1 MSSSSVIAINN
12 IHANIYENYTSCSRL
27 LLVPEEIPHGSTVH
41 FTTVDECINFVH
53 YLSTRNIHII
63 DFCCNG
69 RGCKLFRICNKNSE
83 LLKSDYCARLS
94 TIQNH
99 SLPSQPVQPNHTCD
113 ICYESTNTL
122 YTRCM
127 DVRHNGCLSCWSRLS
142 SNSCPFCRSEL
153 RDIMAL

>member
-1 MSSSSVIAINN
+1 MSFETVITSNNMHAI
-12 IHANIYENYTSCSRL
+12 IRENYTTCSRQFIES
-27 LLVPEEIPHGSTVH
+27 EEIPYGSTVH
-41 FTTVDECINFVH
+41 FTNVDECIGFVH
-53 YLSTRNIHII
+53 YLASRNIHII

-69 RGCKLFRICNKNSE
+69 RGCKLFRICNKNST
-83 LLKSDYCARLS
+83 LLKSDYTSRLS
-94 TIQNH
+94 IIQND
-99 SLPSQPVQPNHTCD
+99 SLPTQPDQLTHTCD

-127 DVRHNGCLSCWSRLS
+127 DDRHNGCLSCWSRLS